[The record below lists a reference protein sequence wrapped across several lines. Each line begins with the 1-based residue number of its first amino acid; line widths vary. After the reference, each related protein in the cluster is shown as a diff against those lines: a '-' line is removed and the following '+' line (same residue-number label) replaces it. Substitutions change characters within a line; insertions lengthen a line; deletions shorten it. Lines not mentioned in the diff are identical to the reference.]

1 MGEAGHSRFYYNATI
16 QNTETARKNLQWRPA
31 TFAEARVA
39 PLLPE
44 TTNWRVGLARLSAYG
59 ATCELPLWE
68 AILVPGSLTTTPY
81 SFTLSSTYR
90 TSAGAVVATRSSRA
104 IVQWYPQHV
113 GDPDKYWTCSTYQHM
128 CNVFNAALAT
138 AAADLNVQMNATT
151 GTTLFTS
158 PAPKLTWNGEV
169 FDLTLP
175 PVYVPGLVAG
185 TAGANFETCELYQ
198 NSACAGLFPFPY
210 SASYDVDGPS
220 ARGEDATVLLD
231 VAKVAPVVSAAGAT
245 TAAVVA
251 QEWDATG
258 AWSPYVALTL
268 FATSIPVA
276 PEFVGTTTVTAGGD
290 VNATVGGNS
299 RMVLA
304 DIDLQGGSA
313 HDYLTGIVHTPE
325 LVQFTPMQRGRL
337 ASMNFSCQLR
347 RRDGT
352 YDEWDVPSYGAI
364 DIKLVFEYG
373 N

>member
-44 TTNWRVGLARLSAYG
+44 TTNWRVGLARLTAFG
-59 ATCELPLWE
+59 ATGELPLWE
-68 AILVPGSLTTTPY
+68 AILQPGSLTTTPY
-81 SFTLSSTYR
+81 SFTLRSTYT
-90 TSAGAVVATRSSRA
+90 TSAGAVLAARSSRA
-104 IVQWYPQHV
+104 IVQWFPQHV

-138 AAADLNVQMNATT
+138 ATADLNAQMNATT

-158 PAPKLTWNGEV
+158 PAPTLSWNGDV
-169 FDLTLP
+169 FVITLDP
-175 PVYVPGLVAG
+175 LYVPGLVAG
-185 TAGANFETCELYQ
+185 ASGANVETRQLFQ
-198 NSACAGLFPFPY
+198 NSACSGLFPFPY
-210 SASYDVDGPS
+210 SANYDVDGSS

-231 VAKVAPVVSAAGAT
+231 VAKVTPVVT
-245 TAAVVA
+245 TAGVTTGAVVS

-268 FATSIPVA
+268 LATSIPVA
-276 PEFVGTTTVTAGGD
+276 PEFVGTTTVTSGGD

-299 RMVLA
+299 RLVLA
-304 DIDLQGGSA
+304 DIDLLGTSA
-313 HDYLTGIVHTPE
+313 HDYLTGISYTPD
-325 LVQFTPMQRGRL
+325 LIQYTPMQRGRL

-373 N
+373 S